1 MDEPCVSFMLILKV
15 RLCKV
20 HQRLCQSKLGRDAS
34 IVLSTCAVHSMRQ
47 GSLPKVSL
55 FTFPD
60 TLQSSFN
67 IIIFLRKL
75 AQLSS
80 SCKLAKY

>member
-15 RLCKV
+15 RFRKV

-47 GSLPKVSL
+47 GSLQKVSL
-55 FTFPD
+55 FTFTD
-60 TLQSSFN
+60 TLHSFN

-80 SCKLAKY
+80 SSKLANY